1 MNNLK
6 KKIDIPRDIYLEE
19 QNSLEFW
26 SIVLILA
33 KRINVIISTTII
45 IVLLSIYYAV
55 YIAKPIFNSSAKIMS
70 TSSNPNSTP
79 VNEIAQ
85 RIGLD
90 LNNSTSESSWSYIDI
105 VKSRTLARKLLQT
118 KFDTE
123 KLGPQKLLL
132 QILTSADVS
141 STVDIEKLYKRGIKK
156 LDKMISIKLNSN
168 FYDLK
173 ITASEADLSKQ
184 LAEAV
189 IDELDTYQ
197 RDYNRSKTSQTRI
210 FIEERIEET
219 RLELEKAEEDLKNF
233 VDRNRR
239 IENSPSLQLQQ
250 QRLAREVSVLTG
262 VFTTLKQQNENAK
275 IAEIKESNYVLVLDP
290 PEAPLTRT
298 SPNRKNIVLLGTFLG
313 ILFGVTVVFFLEFI
327 NSNSNKDLEKI
338 KMAKTLFTSN
348 IRSFFCSF

>member
-1 MNNLK
+1 M
-6 KKIDIPRDIYLEE
+6 
-19 QNSLEFW
+19 
-26 SIVLILA
+26 
-33 KRINVIISTTII
+33 
-45 IVLLSIYYAV
+45 
-55 YIAKPIFNSSAKIMS
+55 
-70 TSSNPNSTP
+70 
-79 VNEIAQ
+79 
-85 RIGLD
+85 
-90 LNNSTSESSWSYIDI
+90 
-105 VKSRTLARKLLQT
+105 
-118 KFDTE
+118 
-123 KLGPQKLLL
+123 LL

-348 IRSFFCSF
+348 IRSFFVLSKKRMIGF

>member
-1 MNNLK
+1 M
-6 KKIDIPRDIYLEE
+6 EE

-123 KLGPQKLLL
+123 KLGPQK
-132 QILTSADVS
+132 IAFANFN
-141 STVDIEKLYKRGIKK
+141 
-156 LDKMISIKLNSN
+156 IS
-168 FYDLK
+168 
-173 ITASEADLSKQ
+173 
-184 LAEAV
+184 
-189 IDELDTYQ
+189 
-197 RDYNRSKTSQTRI
+197 
-210 FIEERIEET
+210 
-219 RLELEKAEEDLKNF
+219 
-233 VDRNRR
+233 
-239 IENSPSLQLQQ
+239 
-250 QRLAREVSVLTG
+250 
-262 VFTTLKQQNENAK
+262 
-275 IAEIKESNYVLVLDP
+275 
-290 PEAPLTRT
+290 
-298 SPNRKNIVLLGTFLG
+298 
-313 ILFGVTVVFFLEFI
+313 
-327 NSNSNKDLEKI
+327 
-338 KMAKTLFTSN
+338 
-348 IRSFFCSF
+348 